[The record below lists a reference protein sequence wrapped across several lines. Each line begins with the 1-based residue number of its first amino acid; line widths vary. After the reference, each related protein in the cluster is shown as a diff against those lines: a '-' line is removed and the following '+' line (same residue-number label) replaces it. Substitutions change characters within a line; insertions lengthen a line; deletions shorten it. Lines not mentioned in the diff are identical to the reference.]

1 MHLKVIACEVLAR
14 EVYYCAARAR
24 HTADVEL
31 ITQGLH
37 DNPDIG
43 RERLQARI
51 DAAAPATHS
60 AVVLGYGLCSNMA
73 VGLRAG
79 AVPLV
84 IPRAHDCITLLLG
97 SKERYAE
104 NFRDHPGTYYYSA
117 GWLEYPERGGERV
130 ELVQKSGLG
139 PALAYEELVS
149 KYGEENARY
158 LAETLSSW
166 IVHYTH
172 GTLIEFEFTR
182 GADYERQVRQICRQ
196 KGWEFA
202 RLQGDL
208 GLLQRALDGEWS
220 DEEFVV
226 LQPGDR
232 LDASHDECIL
242 RALRR

>member
-14 EVYYCAARAR
+14 EVYHCASLARN
-24 HTADVEL
+24 TVDVEL
-31 ITQGLH
+31 LTQGLH

-43 RERLQARI
+43 RARLQALI
-51 DAAAPATHS
+51 DAAAPDTYA

-97 SKERYAE
+97 SKDRYAAYFSE
-104 NFRDHPGTYYYSA
+104 HPGTYYYSA

-130 ELVQKSGLG
+130 EIVQKSGLG
-139 PALAYEELVS
+139 PRLAYEELVE

-158 LAETLSSW
+158 LAETMSTW
-166 IVHYTH
+166 TQHYTH
-172 GTLIEFEFTR
+172 GTLIAFDFIREQH
-182 GADYERQVRQICRQ
+182 YEERVREICRE
-196 KGWEFA
+196 KGWEFN
-202 RLQGDL
+202 RLEGDL
-208 GLLQRALDGEWS
+208 GLLQRALDGEWP

-226 LQPGDR
+226 LQPGQG
-232 LDASHDECIL
+232 LEACYDECIL
-242 RALRR
+242 RAAL